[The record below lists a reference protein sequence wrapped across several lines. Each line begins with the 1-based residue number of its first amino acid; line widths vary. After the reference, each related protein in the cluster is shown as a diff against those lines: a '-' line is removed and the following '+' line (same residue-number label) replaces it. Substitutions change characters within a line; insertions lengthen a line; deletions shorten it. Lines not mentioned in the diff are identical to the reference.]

1 MCTCSSFWLSSIRL
15 CKLFLVRHVS
25 SMSDVDI
32 MCFLESKN
40 PLKPDKVV
48 CSVKLDEAVNPV
60 KLD

>member
-1 MCTCSSFWLSSIRL
+1 
-15 CKLFLVRHVS
+15 
-25 SMSDVDI
+25 MSDVDI

-60 KLD
+60 KVD